1 MESITDPDMLK
12 DRAFYKLGLFTY
24 DYRKSVVVIGLLACI
39 GMTSLAA
46 MGPNWAESWGEGDLE
61 SIEAGGILE
70 DAFFGEEE
78 DVQGFIF
85 LVYHDSLNDS
95 SEDWRVEVRE
105 ALSAFDGL
113 PGVDINYSWEME
125 GDERVKYVYEDGDGF
140 WAKNR
145 VLIKYDR
152 KEAKELYADNYES
165 IVIDSD
171 FESWRTGNVAIDV
184 TFDVR
189 IQEDLIKAELVS
201 GPLTLIIL
209 GIVFATFI
217 AAILPVGI
225 AIFTVASAA
234 GITIWL
240 SNVTD
245 VTQYAVNIITLIG
258 IGVSVDYSLFIVNR
272 YREELNRGHDIRTAS
287 AMTVA
292 TAGKAVFFSGV
303 TVAIGLM
310 GMLFFENTGLP
321 SLGIGGTLAVT
332 VAMIF
337 SIIVLPALLCLI
349 GYGVNYPA
357 ISNFIKWVNMRFNL
371 KIPNVADKFPTFS
384 TENDDGEGVWS
395 KIATTVMD
403 RPWAV
408 LIPTLIILLGA
419 GLPFLQADFSIASRD
434 ALPPDDETRVGFE
447 HMDEKWPEGAVNS
460 ATIVVDFDGEDPL
473 SEQNIRTMYGWMSEQ
488 LEDERILGAFG
499 YAMPFVGL
507 SESDAVA
514 YWQTPDENMSPEDV
528 ATREYIKQQFVSD
541 NVTYVVFSLDGPI
554 TGEDSRNF
562 VDDVRAERSDLI
574 EDLVIGSD
582 GKIMVAGFA
591 AYSQD
596 VLDAIVENLPIA
608 LAFIFTSTIVLI
620 FIQVRSVIIPIKA
633 IVMNILSISASFG
646 MLVFVF
652 QWGNGAEL
660 LNFTPQ
666 PIEATNP
673 VIMFCIVFGLSMDY
687 EVLMLSRIHEEWEI
701 TGDNRQAVANGLQ
714 KTGRLITG
722 AAAIMV
728 VVFMAFGLSSVV
740 ILKQIGFGLALAIL
754 LDATIVRA
762 LVVPSTMR
770 LMGKWNWWSPSWL
783 GGSKGAHSTG
793 AALNNLEDVQKPEE

>member
-1 MESITDPDMLK
+1 MESVTDPDMLK
-12 DRAFYKLGLFTY
+12 DRIFFKLGEFTY
-24 DYRKSVVVIGLLACI
+24 DYRKSVLVIGMLSCI
-39 GMTSLAA
+39 LMSSLVL

-61 SIEAGGILE
+61 SIEAGDLLE

-78 DVQGFIF
+78 DVQGFTY
-85 LVYHDSLNDS
+85 LVHHDSLNDS
-95 SEDWRVEVRE
+95 SQEWRDEVIAALAPFAKLDDVEIE
-105 ALSAFDGL
+105 
-113 PGVDINYSWEME
+113 YSWEKT
-125 GDERVKYVYEDGDGF
+125 GDEREEFVKHEDDGF

-145 VLIKYDR
+145 VIINLDR
-152 KEAKELYADNYES
+152 KEGKALYAEHYES
-165 IVIDSD
+165 VEIDSD
-171 FESWRTGNVAIDV
+171 FDSWRTGQVAIDV
-184 TFDVR
+184 TFDTR
-189 IQEDLIKAELVS
+189 IQDDLIKAELVS

-209 GIVFATFI
+209 GIVFGTLI
-217 AAILPVGI
+217 AALLPLGI
-225 AIFTVASAA
+225 AILTVLSAM

-240 SNVTD
+240 SNTTD
-245 VTQYAVNIITLIG
+245 VTQYALNIITLIG
-258 IGVSVDYSLFIVNR
+258 IGVSVDYSLFMVNR
-272 YREELNRGHDIRTAS
+272 FREELNRGRDIRTS
-287 AMTVA
+287 TAMTVA

-321 SLGIGGTLAVT
+321 SLGIGGTLSVS

-337 SIIVLPALLCLI
+337 SIVVLPAVLAMLGHRL
-349 GYGVNYPA
+349 
-357 ISNFIKWVNMRFNL
+357 FKF
-371 KIPNVADKFPTFS
+371 KIPFAFS
-384 TENDDGEGVWS
+384 TENDDGEGIWS

-473 SEQNIRTMYGWMSEQ
+473 SEQNIRAMHKWMTAQ
-488 LEDERILGAFG
+488 LEDDRVNETFG
-499 YAMPFVGL
+499 YAMAYPGDWNDN
-507 SESDAVA
+507 SSDINETMAVE
-514 YWQTPDENMSPEDV
+514 YWQTPTSNFSAKDA
-528 ATREYIKQQFVSD
+528 ATREYIRGEFLSD
-541 NVTYVVFSLDGPI
+541 NVTYVVFSLNGPI
-554 TGEDSRNF
+554 TGADSRNF
-562 VDDVRAERSDLI
+562 VDDVRDERSKLMD
-574 EDLVIGSD
+574 ELVVGD
-582 GKIMVAGFA
+582 EGKLMVAGFA
-591 AYSQD
+591 AYSVD

-608 LAFIFTSTIVLI
+608 IAFIFTSTIILI
-620 FIQVRSVIIPIKA
+620 YIQVRSVIIPIKA

-646 MLVFVF
+646 MLVVVF

-687 EVLMLSRIHEEWEI
+687 EVLMLSRIHEEWEV
-701 TGDNRQAVANGLQ
+701 TGDNTQAVANGLQ

-728 VVFMAFGLSSVV
+728 VVFLAFGLSSVV
-740 ILKQIGFGLALAIL
+740 ILKQIGLGLALAIL

-770 LMGKWNWWSPSWL
+770 LMGKWNWWSPKWL
-783 GGSKGAHSTG
+783 GGSDDIE
-793 AALNNLEDVQKPEE
+793 NVEESEE

>member
-1 MESITDPDMLK
+1 MESVTEPSML
-12 DRAFYKLGLFTY
+12 RHRTFYKLGEFTY
-24 DYRKSVVVIGLLACI
+24 DYRKPVLVIGMLSCI
-39 GMTSLAA
+39 LMSSLVL

-61 SIEAGGILE
+61 SIEAGDLLE

-78 DVQGFIF
+78 DIQGFTF

-95 SEDWRVEVRE
+95 SQEWREEVTNALIPFAMLDDVEIE
-105 ALSAFDGL
+105 
-113 PGVDINYSWEME
+113 YSWDKI
-125 GDERVKYVYEDGDGF
+125 GDEREEFVKQDGDGF

-145 VLIKYDR
+145 VIINMDR
-152 KEAKELYADNYES
+152 KEAKALYADNYES
-165 IVIDSD
+165 IEMDSD
-171 FESWRTGNVAIDV
+171 FDSWRTGQIAIDV
-184 TFDVR
+184 TFDTR
-189 IQEDLIKAELVS
+189 IQEDLIKAEIVS

-225 AIFTVASAA
+225 AVFTVASAA

-272 YREELNRGHDIRTAS
+272 FREELNRGHDIRTAS

-337 SIIVLPALLCLI
+337 SIVVLPALLCVI

-357 ISNFIKWVNMRFNL
+357 VSNLIKWINTRFNL
-371 KIPNVADKFPTFS
+371 KIPNVAEKFPTFS
-384 TENDDGEGVWS
+384 TETDDGEGVWS

-447 HMDEKWPEGAVNS
+447 LMDEKWPEGAVNS

-473 SEQNIRTMYGWMSEQ
+473 TEQNIRSMHQWMESQ
-488 LEDERILGAFG
+488 LEDERVIETFG
-499 YAMPFVGL
+499 YAMPYPGVN
-507 SESDAVA
+507 ETMAVS
-514 YWQTPDENMSPEDV
+514 YWQNSNSSLSTQDI
-528 ATREYIKQQFVSD
+528 ATREYIRDQFLSD
-541 NVTYVVFSLDGPI
+541 NVTYVVFSLNGPI
-554 TGEDSRNF
+554 TGVDSRNF
-562 VDDVRAERSDLI
+562 VDDVRDERSKLMN
-574 EDLVIGSD
+574 ELVVGD
-582 GKIMVAGFA
+582 GGKMMVAGFA
-591 AYSQD
+591 AYSVD
-596 VLDAIVENLPIA
+596 VQDAIVENLPIA
-608 LAFIFTSTIVLI
+608 IAFIFTSTIILI
-620 FIQVRSVIIPIKA
+620 YIQVRSVIIPIKA

-687 EVLMLSRIHEEWEI
+687 EVLMLSRIHEEWEA
-701 TGDNRQAVANGLQ
+701 TGDNTKAVANGLQ

-728 VVFMAFGLSSVV
+728 VVFLAFGLSSVV
-740 ILKQIGFGLALAIL
+740 ILKQIGLGLALAIL

-770 LMGKWNWWSPSWL
+770 LMGKWNWWTPSWL
-783 GGSKGAHSTG
+783 GGSTG
-793 AALNNLEDVQKPEE
+793 SEQNDETEE

>member
-1 MESITDPDMLK
+1 MTDPDMLK
-12 DRAFYKLGLFTY
+12 DRIFFKLGEFTY
-24 DYRKSVVVIGLLACI
+24 DYRKSVLVIGMLSCI
-39 GMTSLAA
+39 LMSSLVL

-61 SIEAGGILE
+61 SIEAGDLLE

-78 DVQGFIF
+78 DVQGFTY
-85 LVYHDSLNDS
+85 LVQHDSLNDS
-95 SEDWRVEVRE
+95 SQEWRDEVIAALEPFAELDDVE
-105 ALSAFDGL
+105 
-113 PGVDINYSWEME
+113 IQYSWDQT
-125 GDERVKYVYEDGDGF
+125 GDEREEFVKQEDDGF

-145 VLIKYDR
+145 VIINLDR
-152 KEAKELYADNYES
+152 KEAKALYAEHYES
-165 IVIDSD
+165 VEIDSD
-171 FESWRTGNVAIDV
+171 FDSWRTGQIAIDV
-184 TFDVR
+184 TFDTR
-189 IQEDLIKAELVS
+189 IQDDLIKAELVS

-209 GIVFATFI
+209 GIVFGTLI
-217 AAILPVGI
+217 AALLPLGI
-225 AIFTVASAA
+225 AILTVLSAM

-240 SNVTD
+240 SNTTD
-245 VTQYAVNIITLIG
+245 VTQYALNIITLIG
-258 IGVSVDYSLFIVNR
+258 IGVSVDYSLFMVNR
-272 YREELNRGHDIRTAS
+272 FREELNRGRDIRTS
-287 AMTVA
+287 TAMTVA

-321 SLGIGGTLAVT
+321 SLGIGGTLSVS

-337 SIIVLPALLCLI
+337 SIVVLPAVLAMLGHRL
-349 GYGVNYPA
+349 
-357 ISNFIKWVNMRFNL
+357 FKL
-371 KIPNVADKFPTFS
+371 KIPFAFS
-384 TENDDGEGVWS
+384 TENDDGEGIWS

-473 SEQNIRTMYGWMSEQ
+473 SEQNIRAMHKWMTAQ
-488 LEDERILGAFG
+488 LEDDRVNETFG
-499 YAMPFVGL
+499 YAMAYPGDWNDN
-507 SESDAVA
+507 SSDINETMAVE
-514 YWQTPDENMSPEDV
+514 YWQTPTSNLSAKDA
-528 ATREYIKQQFVSD
+528 ATREYIRSQFLSD
-541 NVTYVVFSLDGPI
+541 NVTYVVFSLNGPI
-554 TGEDSRNF
+554 TGADSRNF
-562 VDDVRAERSDLI
+562 VDDVRDERSKLMD
-574 EDLVIGSD
+574 ELVVGD
-582 GKIMVAGFA
+582 EGKLMVAGFA
-591 AYSQD
+591 AYSVD

-608 LAFIFTSTIVLI
+608 IAFIFTSTIILI
-620 FIQVRSVIIPIKA
+620 YIQVRSVIIPIKA

-687 EVLMLSRIHEEWEI
+687 EVLMLSRIHEEWEV
-701 TGDNRQAVANGLQ
+701 TGDNTQAVANGLQ

-728 VVFMAFGLSSVV
+728 VVFLAFGLSSVV
-740 ILKQIGFGLALAIL
+740 ILKQIGLGLALAIL

-770 LMGKWNWWSPSWL
+770 LMGKWNWWSPKWL
-783 GGSKGAHSTG
+783 GGSDDIE
-793 AALNNLEDVQKPEE
+793 NVEESEE

>member
-1 MESITDPDMLK
+1 MESVTDPDMLK
-12 DRAFYKLGLFTY
+12 DRIFYKLGEFTY
-24 DYRKSVVVIGLLACI
+24 DYRKSVLVIGMLSCI
-39 GMTSLAA
+39 MMSSLVL

-61 SIEAGGILE
+61 SIEAGDLLE

-78 DVQGFIF
+78 DVQGFTY
-85 LVYHDSLNDS
+85 LVQHDSLNDS
-95 SEDWRVEVRE
+95 SQEWRNEVIAALEPFAELDDVE
-105 ALSAFDGL
+105 
-113 PGVDINYSWEME
+113 IQYSWDQT
-125 GDERVKYVYEDGDGF
+125 GDEREEFVKQEDDGF

-145 VLIKYDR
+145 VIINLDR
-152 KEAKELYADNYES
+152 KEAKALYAEHYES
-165 IVIDSD
+165 VEIDSD
-171 FESWRTGNVAIDV
+171 FDSWRTGQIAIDV
-184 TFDVR
+184 TFDTR
-189 IQEDLIKAELVS
+189 IQDDLIKAELVS

-209 GIVFATFI
+209 GIVFGTLI
-217 AAILPVGI
+217 AALLPLGI
-225 AIFTVASAA
+225 AILTVLSAM

-240 SNVTD
+240 SNTTD
-245 VTQYAVNIITLIG
+245 VTQYALNIITLIG
-258 IGVSVDYSLFIVNR
+258 IGVSVDYSLFMVNR
-272 YREELNRGHDIRTAS
+272 FREELNRGRDIRTS
-287 AMTVA
+287 TAMTVA

-321 SLGIGGTLAVT
+321 SLGIGGTLSVS

-337 SIIVLPALLCLI
+337 SIVVLPAVLAMLGHRL
-349 GYGVNYPA
+349 
-357 ISNFIKWVNMRFNL
+357 FKL
-371 KIPNVADKFPTFS
+371 KIPFAFS
-384 TENDDGEGVWS
+384 TENDDGEGIWS

-473 SEQNIRTMYGWMSEQ
+473 SEQNIRAMHKWMTAQ
-488 LEDERILGAFG
+488 LEDDRVNETFG
-499 YAMPFVGL
+499 YAMAYPGDWNDN
-507 SESDAVA
+507 SSDINETMAVE
-514 YWQTPDENMSPEDV
+514 YWQTPTSNLSAQDA
-528 ATREYIKQQFVSD
+528 ATREYIRGQFLSD
-541 NVTYVVFSLDGPI
+541 NVTYVVFSLNGPI
-554 TGEDSRNF
+554 TGADSRNF
-562 VDDVRAERSDLI
+562 VDDVRDERSKLMDELDVGD
-574 EDLVIGSD
+574 E
-582 GKIMVAGFA
+582 GKLMVAGFA
-591 AYSQD
+591 AYSVD

-608 LAFIFTSTIVLI
+608 IAFIFTSTIILI
-620 FIQVRSVIIPIKA
+620 YIQVRSVIIPIKA

-687 EVLMLSRIHEEWEI
+687 EVLMLSRIHEEWEV
-701 TGDNRQAVANGLQ
+701 TGDNTQAVANGLQ

-728 VVFMAFGLSSVV
+728 VVFLAFGLSSVV
-740 ILKQIGFGLALAIL
+740 ILKQIGLGLALAIL

-770 LMGKWNWWSPSWL
+770 LMGKWNWWSPKWL
-783 GGSKGAHSTG
+783 GGSDDIE
-793 AALNNLEDVQKPEE
+793 NVEESEE

>member
-1 MESITDPDMLK
+1 MESVTDPEMLK
-12 DRAFYKLGLFTY
+12 DRAFYKLGEFTY
-24 DYRKSVVVIGLLACI
+24 DNRKSVLIIGLLSCFL
-39 GMTSLAA
+39 MSSLVA

-61 SIEAGGILE
+61 SINAGDTLE

-78 DVQGFIF
+78 DVQGFTY
-85 LVYHDSLNDS
+85 LVHHDSLNDS
-95 SEDWRVEVRE
+95 SEEWRQEVIE
-105 ALSAFDGL
+105 ALSTFSEMDD
-113 PGVDINYSWEME
+113 VEIEYSWEKT
-125 GDERVKYVYEDGDGF
+125 GDERDEFVYEDDDGF

-145 VLIKYDR
+145 VIISLDR
-152 KEAKELYADNYES
+152 KEAKSLYSDNYES
-165 IVIDSD
+165 IEIDSD
-171 FESWRTGNVAIDV
+171 FESWRTGNIAIDV
-184 TFDVR
+184 TFDTR
-189 IQEDLIKAELVS
+189 IQDDLIKAELVS

-209 GIVFATFI
+209 GIVFGTLI
-217 AAILPVGI
+217 AAILPLGV
-225 AIFTVASAA
+225 AILTVLAA
-234 GITIWL
+234 MGITIWL
-240 SNVTD
+240 SNTTD
-245 VTQYAVNIITLIG
+245 VTQYALNIITLIG
-258 IGVSVDYSLFIVNR
+258 IGVSVDYSLFMVNR
-272 YREELNRGHDIRTAS
+272 FREELNRDRDLRTS
-287 AMTVA
+287 TAMTVA

-337 SIIVLPALLCLI
+337 SIIVLPAVLAMLGHRLFD
-349 GYGVNYPA
+349 Y
-357 ISNFIKWVNMRFNL
+357 
-371 KIPNVADKFPTFS
+371 KIPFAFS
-384 TENDDGEGVWS
+384 TDNDDGEGIWS
-395 KIATTVMD
+395 KIATTVME

-419 GLPFLQADFSIASRD
+419 GLPFFQADFSIASRD

-460 ATIVVDFDGEDPL
+460 ATVVIDFDGEDPL
-473 SEQNIRTMYGWMSEQ
+473 SENNIRVLHRWMSEQ
-488 LEDERILGAFG
+488 LEDERVLESFG
-499 YAMPFVGL
+499 YAMPYPGVN
-507 SESDAVA
+507 ESMAVA
-514 YWQTPDENMSPEDV
+514 YWQTPSENLTVEEV
-528 ATREYIKQQFVSD
+528 ATREYIREQFVSD
-541 NVTYVVFSLDGPI
+541 NVTYIVFSLDGPI
-554 TGEDSRNF
+554 TGKDSRNF
-562 VDDVRAERSDLI
+562 VGEVRDERSDLI
-574 EDLVIGSD
+574 DDLSMGEDGVL
-582 GKIMVAGFA
+582 MVAGFS
-591 AYSQD
+591 AYSLD

-608 LAFIFTSTIVLI
+608 IIFIFSSTIVLI

-633 IVMNILSISASFG
+633 IIMNILSISASFG

-687 EVLMLSRIHEEWEI
+687 EVLMLSRIHEEWEV
-701 TGDNRQAVANGLQ
+701 TGDNTQAVANGLQ

-740 ILKQIGFGLALAIL
+740 ILKQIGLGLALAIL

-770 LMGKWNWWSPSWL
+770 LMGKWNWWSPKWL
-783 GGSKGAHSTG
+783 GGSKD
-793 AALNNLEDVQKPEE
+793 LEDVKESEE